1 LDYLWKYA
9 AFLSFE
15 FWTQRPVLFSS
26 YFLLAA
32 EPRDLP
38 GLWENF
44 VRSWFM
50 NNWTPARDIL
60 VREVHM
66 LVLWAESI
74 VDNPCEKDLIGTYF
88 KLERLQYTRRNW
100 YCTEKKEKQRW
111 TPACVKWWELKLYL
125 FFKDFCPTNN
135 PMYYRQALDCSLIL
149 KKEINWNNELVSSKK
164 SDGALVESQGGR
176 IELNLVLCWCV
187 WCDRWPVLMQATL
200 SQYCLASLYF
210 RAEKY
215 GQVSFHHPTRTNVL
229 MGACYLF
236 PRCPNVCFIDE

>member
-1 LDYLWKYA
+1 
-9 AFLSFE
+9 
-15 FWTQRPVLFSS
+15 
-26 YFLLAA
+26 
-32 EPRDLP
+32 
-38 GLWENF
+38 
-44 VRSWFM
+44 
-50 NNWTPARDIL
+50 
-60 VREVHM
+60 
-66 LVLWAESI
+66 
-74 VDNPCEKDLIGTYF
+74 
-88 KLERLQYTRRNW
+88 
-100 YCTEKKEKQRW
+100 
-111 TPACVKWWELKLYL
+111 L

-200 SQYCLASLYF
+200 SQYCLTSLFF

-215 GQVSFHHPTRTNVL
+215 GQVSFHHPARTNVL

-236 PRCPNVCFIDE
+236 PRCPNVCFIEE